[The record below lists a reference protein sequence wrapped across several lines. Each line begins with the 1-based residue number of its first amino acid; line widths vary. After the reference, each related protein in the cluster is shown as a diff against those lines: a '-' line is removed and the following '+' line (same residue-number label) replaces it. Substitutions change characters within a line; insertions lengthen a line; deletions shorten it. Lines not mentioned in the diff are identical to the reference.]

1 MSSSLSTRRGG
12 NLAAAATLCNVNC
25 LLTRLKGV
33 LITPKFDLENVKR
46 SMTTVSYLTDC
57 LWNLGIDTL
66 EARLGLMSKGIRRE
80 HKKLHVAL
88 RMRAR

>member
-25 LLTRLKGV
+25 LLTRLNGV
-33 LITPKFDLENVKR
+33 LITPKFDLENVRR

-57 LWNLGIDTL
+57 QWNLGIETL
-66 EARLGLMSKGIRRE
+66 EARLGLMGKGIRKE
-80 HKKLHVAL
+80 HQDLHVAL
-88 RMRAR
+88 RIRAR